1 MADNSEE
8 KEKKSLNKESLNQ
21 GLKIFRYVLPYKWPF
36 IMGMLALVVGSLIFL
51 VIMLVPGEMLNIL
64 NGASAEGLNN
74 ISDRIPG
81 GSGLGMNINQL
92 FLAALILLGIQGLL
106 SFWRVN
112 LFAIVSEKGMAN
124 LRSDIYGKL
133 IGLSIPFF
141 EKRRVGELT
150 SRITTDVTQV
160 QNVISVTL
168 AEFIR
173 QIIIL
178 FGGIAIIVFTMPRL
192 ALTMLLT
199 FPVVVVGAMF
209 FGRYI
214 RKLMKARQDQLAETN
229 VVVEETMQTIQ
240 TVKAYTNEW
249 FEVGRY
255 TQKLQGAVDIALKAA
270 KMRGLFAAFIIV
282 VMFGALFFIMWR
294 AALMVQAGTLDP
306 GDLVHFVVFTG
317 TIGAAIASLGS
328 FYTEIVS
335 AIGATERIFEILDET
350 SEIEPLSEQTA
361 NIRLDGPIRYEQV
374 HFTYPTRPD
383 IDVLKGINLEIQP
396 GKKIALVGASGSG
409 KSTIVALLQRFYP
422 LEDGKITIGG
432 KDIKDLPLSAYRR
445 NIGIVPQE
453 VLLFGG
459 TIRENILYGKP
470 GAEEEEIIAAS
481 MKANAWEFISGF
493 PEGLDTIVGERG
505 VKLSG
510 GQRQRVAIARAIL
523 KDPAILLLDEATSSL
538 DAESERLVQ
547 AALDGLMEGRT
558 SIIIAHRLSTIREV
572 DQIYVID
579 DGRIVEQGTHQE
591 LSLQED
597 GVYNNLAKLQFEMIE

>member
-64 NGASAEGLNN
+64 NGASAEGLSS
-74 ISDRIPG
+74 ISDRLPG
-81 GSGLGMNINQL
+81 SSGLGMNINQL
-92 FLAALILLGIQGLL
+92 FLVALILLGVQGLL

-199 FPVVVVGAMF
+199 FPVVVIGAMF

-214 RKLMKARQDQLAETN
+214 RKLMKARQDLLAETN

-255 TQKLQGAVDIALKAA
+255 AKKLQGAVDISLKAA
-270 KMRGLFAAFIIV
+270 RMRGLFAAFIIF

-350 SEIEPLSEQTA
+350 AEIEPLSEQTA

-432 KDIKDLPLSAYRR
+432 IDIKDLPLSAYRR

-470 GAEEEEIIAAS
+470 GAEEEEIIAAAK
-481 MKANAWEFISGF
+481 KANAWEFIGGF

-523 KDPAILLLDEATSSL
+523 KDPAVLLLDEATSSL

-579 DGRIVEQGTHQE
+579 DGKIVEQGTHQE

-597 GVYNNLAKLQFEMIE
+597 GVYNNLAKLQFEMTE